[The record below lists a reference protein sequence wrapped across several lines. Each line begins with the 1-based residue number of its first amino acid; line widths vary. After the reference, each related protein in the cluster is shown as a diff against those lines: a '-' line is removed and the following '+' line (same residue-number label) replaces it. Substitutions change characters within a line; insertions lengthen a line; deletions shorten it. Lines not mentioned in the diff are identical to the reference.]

1 MKLENLNDSQKR
13 AVKCTEGPLL
23 IIAGA
28 GSGKTR
34 VLTNRIAYLIDECG
48 IDPYNIMAI
57 TFTNKAAR
65 EMKERVEQT
74 IGTGSGA
81 VWVSTFHSTCVRIL
95 RRYIDRIGYNTNFTI
110 YDADDQKSLIKD
122 ICKKMN
128 IDTKMLKERTIMG
141 RISSAKDE
149 LKTPDELEIEAG
161 GDYNLKRIAGVYREY
176 QKALK
181 LNNALDFDDLIYK
194 TVELFEHDSEVL
206 DSYQERFRYI
216 MVDEYQ
222 DTNTSQFKLISL
234 LAAKYKNLCVVGDD
248 DQSIYKFRG
257 ANIYNILN
265 FENAFAGAKVIKLEQ
280 NYRSTQT
287 ILNVANAVIK
297 NNIGRKSKSL
307 WTDNGE
313 GDKVN
318 FNLYE
323 SGFEEAEGVASSI
336 AAYVRDGW
344 NYNDVA
350 ILYRTNAQS
359 RALEEK
365 LMMRN
370 IPYRIYGGQNFYQR
384 KEIKDILA
392 YLKTIDNGQDGQA
405 IKRIINV
412 PKRGIGNTTIDRI
425 QEYADLNDLTF
436 WEALI
441 NADKIDS
448 IKRGAGK
455 LEPFVNLIASL
466 RAKQEFLSLKELVE
480 AVIEDTRYI
489 EGLLDS
495 ETQEEVAAREE
506 NINEFISKV
515 VSYEETCA
523 ANEVEPTLS
532 GLLEEVAL
540 IAEIDNLD
548 ESEPHVVL
556 MTLHSA
562 KGLEFPI
569 VYMTGMEDGLFP
581 SYMTIVSD
589 DDTEIEEERRLCYV
603 GITRAEKILNLT
615 SAKSRMVRGETQM
628 NKVSR
633 FIKEIP
639 DEYLHIE
646 NNVTGYNKSK
656 IAFGGAEE
664 DNGIGRSMRANAKS
678 ILSSYGSGTPGGR
691 QMGTYKSNKVKIDG
705 NSGTN
710 SKVGFG
716 KAFPEGLFDLKQ
728 PQKKAVSN
736 AVQARTNSV
745 MNAYSS
751 SSRKNTSSPSN
762 PLAGLTKGSDISASS
777 LGGLGYSVG
786 DSVSHVKFGTGK
798 VVAIEESS
806 RDYMVTVQFEEFGL
820 KKMLAG
826 FAKLKKL

>member
-13 AVKCTEGPLL
+13 AVKYTEGPLL

-48 IDPYNIMAI
+48 VDPYNILAI

-74 IGTGSGA
+74 IGQAGA

-95 RRYIDRIGYNTNFTI
+95 RRYIDRLGYDTNFTI
-110 YDADDQKSLIKD
+110 YDTDDQKSVIKD

-128 IDTKMLKERTIMG
+128 IDTKMLKERTIMS
-141 RISSAKDE
+141 RISAAKDE
-149 LKTPDELEIEAG
+149 LKTPDELELEAG
-161 GDYNLKRIAGVYREY
+161 GDYNLRRIAGVYREY

-181 LNNALDFDDLIYK
+181 LNNALDFDDLIFK
-194 TVELFEHDSEVL
+194 TVELFENDAEVL
-206 DSYQERFRYI
+206 DSYQERFKYI

-234 LAAKYKNLCVVGDD
+234 LAGKYKNLCVVGDD

-265 FENAFAGAKVIKLEQ
+265 FESAFEGAKVIKLEQ

-287 ILNVANAVIK
+287 ILNVANSVIK
-297 NNIGRKSKSL
+297 NNMGRKSKSL

-318 FNLYE
+318 YSLYE
-323 SGFEEAEGVASSI
+323 TGFDEAEGVARGI
-336 AAYVRDGW
+336 ASLVLDGW

-365 LMMRN
+365 LMMHN
-370 IPYRIYGGQNFYQR
+370 IPYKIYGGQNFYQR

-412 PKRGIGNTTIDRI
+412 PKRGIGNTTIERI
-425 QEYADLNDLTF
+425 QEYADDNDYTF
-436 WEALI
+436 WQALV
-441 NADKIDS
+441 NVKDIDT
-448 IKRGAGK
+448 IKRSAGK
-455 LEPFVNLIASL
+455 LEPFINLIGTL
-466 RAKQEFLSLKELVE
+466 RAKQEFMSLRDLVN
-480 AVIEDTRYI
+480 AVIEDTKYI
-489 EGLLDS
+489 EWLLEN
-495 ETQEEVAAREE
+495 ETPEEVAAREE

-515 VSYEETCA
+515 VSFEENCA
-523 ANEVEPTLS
+523 ANEEEPTLS
-532 GLLEEVAL
+532 AFLEEVAL
-540 IAEIDNLD
+540 IAEIDSLD

-581 SYMTIVSD
+581 SYMTIMSD
-589 DDTEIEEERRLCYV
+589 DELEIEEERRLCYV
-603 GITRAEKILNLT
+603 GITRAEKMLYLT
-615 SAKSRMVRGETQM
+615 SAKSRMVRGETQI

-646 NNVTGYNKSK
+646 NNSGGYTKGK
-656 IAFGGAEE
+656 IAYGGDTSDYDSGNAFGNNSGNAY
-664 DNGIGRSMRANAKS
+664 GKSMRANAKS

-691 QMGTYKSNKVKIDG
+691 QMGTYSSNKVKITG
-705 NSGTN
+705 KNTNINTKSSVKTNSN

-716 KAFPEGLFDLKQ
+716 KEFSLD
-728 PQKKAVSN
+728 
-736 AVQARTNSV
+736 SV
-745 MNAYSS
+745 LNAYS
-751 SSRKNTSSPSN
+751 TSQ
-762 PLAGLTKGSDISASS
+762 TKSVTDRNADSKE
-777 LGGLGYSVG
+777 GGLGYKVG
-786 DSVSHVKFGTGK
+786 DMVAHLKFGEGK
-798 VVAIEESS
+798 VLAIEESA
-806 RDYMVTVQFEEFGL
+806 RDYMVTVDFIQYGQ
-820 KKMLAG
+820 KRMLAG
-826 FAKLKKL
+826 FARLKKL